1 MTIRSIPKPSI
12 TRVTVGA
19 LDADFAALRA
29 GTDDCY
35 TEVVSP
41 AAEDSKT
48 TPVEKL
54 RNKLSSAINSY
65 RQRTGDKSAFSIR
78 EIEGGLDGMQAVG
91 VWKEAKDF
99 TPRQKKVAVEAAVEA

>member
-1 MTIRSIPKPSI
+1 MTIRSIPKPTI
-12 TRVTVGA
+12 QRVTVGA

-35 TEVVSP
+35 TEVVSTEV
-41 AAEDSKT
+41 AADSKT

-99 TPRQKKVAVEAAVEA
+99 TPRAKKVAVAVEA